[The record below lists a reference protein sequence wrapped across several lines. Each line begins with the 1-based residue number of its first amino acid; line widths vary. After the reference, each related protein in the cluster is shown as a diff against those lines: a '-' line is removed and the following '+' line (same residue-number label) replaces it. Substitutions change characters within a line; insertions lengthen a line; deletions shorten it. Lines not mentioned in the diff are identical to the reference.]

1 MYKRMHT
8 RTRRLDISPR
18 VKEEVWERDGGRCIL
33 CGTSEA
39 APNAHYIARSQGGLG
54 IARNI
59 VTLCGRCH
67 DRYDNSPDRA
77 ELRAVLAEH
86 LKTWYPD
93 WNEQNLIYRKW
104 NHVK

>member
-18 VKEEVWERDGGRCIL
+18 VKAEVWKRDGGRCIL

-54 IARNI
+54 IVRNI

-67 DRYDNSPDRA
+67 DRYDNSPERTAIKEEIRA
-77 ELRAVLAEH
+77 YLMSQ
-86 LKTWYPD
+86 YDD
-93 WNEQNLIYRKW
+93 W
-104 NHVK
+104 

>member
-1 MYKRMHT
+1 MHR
-8 RTRRLDISPR
+8 RTKALAIPPK
-18 VKEEVWERDGGRCIL
+18 VKAQVWDRDLHRCVL
-33 CGTSEA
+33 CGSLYA
-39 APNAHYIARSQGGLG
+39 FPDAHYISRAQGGLG
-54 IARNI
+54 IPENV
-59 VTLCGRCH
+59 VTLCRPCH

-104 NHVK
+104 SYVE